1 MERERK
7 DSRMP
12 ALPRPRKAPGGA
24 LRAAAAV
31 LLFSLCFSA
40 GSALAQQKS
49 EALSP
54 DLRQGKIVTTA
65 VARPGVKV
73 RGGKAEILLDAPLNK
88 VMSVVQDY
96 DSYAKFLPFFHTSR
110 TLAKR
115 GGNAIAYMEA
125 KILNGAHTIW
135 VEVTFR
141 ERESSET
148 GKVIEGKMNRGNVN
162 LLSLRWE
169 ASAVEGDRTLL
180 SFEFFV
186 DPDLPLPN
194 SVISDQNAV
203 SARRTVRAL
212 RKRLYGMLGKTG

>member
-1 MERERK
+1 MEREK
-7 DSRMP
+7 KESRIP
-12 ALPRPRKAPGGA
+12 ALPRPRRTPAELFGKAAP
-24 LRAAAAV
+24 V
-31 LLFSLCFSA
+31 LLFSLCFFA

-49 EALSP
+49 GAVSP
-54 DLRQGKIVTTA
+54 ELQRGKILTTA
-65 VARPGVKV
+65 VTRPGVKV
-73 RGGKAEILLDAPLNK
+73 RGGKAEILLDAPLKK

-96 DSYAKFLPFFHTSR
+96 DNYNKFLPFFRVSR

-141 ERESSET
+141 ERDSKQTS
-148 GKVIEGKMNRGNVN
+148 KVIEGKMNRGNVN
-162 LLSLRWE
+162 LLSLRWK
-169 ASAVEGDRTLL
+169 AAAVEGNKTLL
-180 SFEFFV
+180 SFEFLV

-194 SVISDQNAV
+194 SVISEQNAV

-212 RKRLYGMLGKTG
+212 RKRLYGMLGKAG